1 MGAPL
6 PRLVS
11 GPEIDAKII
20 VNRQP
25 VMWFRQGKRGRLDAF
40 RSLYS
45 SRRSIG
51 LLSANSTEAVGVSR
65 LPSAGEGL
73 GGEMVR

>member
-25 VMWFRQGKRGRLDAF
+25 V
-40 RSLYS
+40 
-45 SRRSIG
+45 
-51 LLSANSTEAVGVSR
+51 
-65 LPSAGEGL
+65 
-73 GGEMVR
+73 